1 MSPLAKKLLMKP
13 GQTWLVLD
21 PPEDYLAALEP
32 LPDGVTLTFE
42 LKETVTGIQFFV
54 INSTELAASLAQMAP
69 ILKPETILWCI
80 YPKKNKGIDTDLEMM
95 SGWEVAK
102 VHGLRP
108 VASAAINDVWTT
120 LRFRPEVLVKHSESR
135 NEAIKTNDYANYIN
149 PETKTVTLPLDVAE
163 ALDATPGTLAA
174 FSKLAYSHRKEYVVW
189 VLSAKQEQTRLN
201 RVAKMAEMLADGKK
215 NPSDKY

>member
-13 GQTWLVLD
+13 GQTWLVLN

-32 LPDGVTLTFE
+32 LPDGVTLAVE
-42 LKETVTGIQFFV
+42 LTGAVDGIQFFV
-54 INSTELAASLAQMAP
+54 KNSAELGASLDQMAP
-69 ILKPETILWCI
+69 ILKPETVLWCI

-102 VHGLRP
+102 KHGLRP
-108 VASAAINDVWTT
+108 VASAAINDIWTT

-135 NEAIKTNDYANYIN
+135 NEAIKTNDYANYID
-149 PETKTVTLPLDVAE
+149 PEKKTVTLPADVAE
-163 ALDATPGTLAA
+163 ALDSAPGTLAA

-201 RVAKMAEMLADGKK
+201 RVTKMAEMLAAGKK
-215 NPSDKY
+215 NPSEK